1 MCACLNTGENNSY
14 VYKILYPAS
23 TVELTAEVGGEIKST
38 KKLLQYSTVQY
49 NAVVMENT
57 LWASVMNLLVYIQEL
72 VGLVKTLLIIDMFSL
87 KGWIVVEYGTAC
99 TW

>member
-1 MCACLNTGENNSY
+1 MCDCLNTGENNSY

-38 KKLLQYSTVQY
+38 KKLPQYSTVQY

-57 LWASVMNLLVYIQEL
+57 L
-72 VGLVKTLLIIDMFSL
+72 
-87 KGWIVVEYGTAC
+87 
-99 TW
+99 